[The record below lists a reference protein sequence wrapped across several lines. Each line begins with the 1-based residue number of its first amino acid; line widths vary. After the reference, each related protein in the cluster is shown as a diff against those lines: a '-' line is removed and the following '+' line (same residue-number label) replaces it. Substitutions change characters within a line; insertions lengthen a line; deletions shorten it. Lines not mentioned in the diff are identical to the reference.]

1 MSRINEVREFIE
13 KLHQLEERYNI
24 EVITEDNYVGLLYLD
39 KTNDTVF
46 EYSKGNISEF

>member
-24 EVITEDNYVGLLYLD
+24 EVIAEDSYVGLVYLD
-39 KTNDTVF
+39 KTNDIVF
-46 EYSKGNISEF
+46 EYSKGNVSEF